1 MKNIKGVCSNYFGRY
16 ENDLEELKIRMTNL
30 QNKYNDWSRVLIEPM
45 TVNDARLFSVESRI
59 TEEEEMRIKE
69 YEYLRDMFK
78 KLLYSL
84 EQVNMQ
90 AIDTKG
96 IMKPEDVDKKPS
108 ALPNLLVPP

>member
-1 MKNIKGVCSNYFGRY
+1 MN
-16 ENDLEELKIRMTNL
+16 NL
-30 QNKYNDWSRVLIEPM
+30 QNKYNDWSRVLIDPM

-78 KLLYSL
+78 KLIYSL

-96 IMKPEDVDKKPS
+96 IMKQEQTVDG
-108 ALPNLLVPP
+108 LR